1 MSNEEIKNEF
11 LSFKAD
17 ILTMFTELE
26 TKIHIEFENIES
38 DIRNFNIDHVSTQCR
53 LNMIEEKIDMIE
65 EKIKEKFPED
75 LL

>member
-17 ILTMFTELE
+17 ILRMFTELE
-26 TKIHIEFENIES
+26 TKIHFEFEIIES
-38 DIRNFNIDHVSTQCR
+38 NIRNFNGARMTTQYR
-53 LNMIEEKIDMIE
+53 LDMIE

-75 LL
+75 LI